1 MFDSAVYYVQP
12 NEDRGYAI
20 VSQNGSQIGAFS
32 SHDVALSMAKH
43 LGNSAAELGMAARV
57 FERSSDEQNE
67 TLVFERWPIRL
78 ADLPWDAVTD

>member
-1 MFDSAVYYVQP
+1 VFDSAVYYVEP

-20 VSQNGSQIGAFS
+20 VSQSGSLIGAFT
-32 SHDVALSMAKH
+32 SHDVAISMAKH

-57 FERSSDEQNE
+57 IERDEHNLE
-67 TLVFERWPIRL
+67 TLVLERWPIRV

>member
-1 MFDSAVYYVQP
+1 MFDSAVYYVEP
-12 NEDRGYAI
+12 NADRGYAI
-20 VSQNGSQIGAFS
+20 VSQSGSLIGAFT

-57 FERSSDEQNE
+57 FERDEAQAE
-67 TLVFERWPIRL
+67 TLVFERWPIRV

>member
-20 VSQNGSQIGAFS
+20 VSQNGSQIGAFT

-43 LGNSAAELGMAARV
+43 LGQSAADLGMAARV
-57 FERSSDEQNE
+57 FERSVENEE
-67 TLVFERWPIRL
+67 TLVFERWPIRIS
-78 ADLPWDAVTD
+78 DLPWDAVPD

>member
-12 NEDRGYAI
+12 NEDRGFAI
-20 VSQNGSQIGAFS
+20 MSQTGSLIGAFS

-57 FERSSDEQNE
+57 FERSDDAHE

>member
-32 SHDVALSMAKH
+32 SHDDALSLAKH

-57 FERSSDEQNE
+57 FERFSDETE
-67 TLVFERWPIRL
+67 KLVFERWPIRL
-78 ADLPWDAVTD
+78 SDLPWDAVTD

>member
-20 VSQNGSQIGAFS
+20 VSQSGSQIGAFT
-32 SHDVALSMAKH
+32 SHDVAVSMAKH
-43 LGNSAAELGMAARV
+43 LGHSAAELGMAARV
-57 FERSSDEQNE
+57 FERSAENEE
-67 TLVFERWPIRL
+67 TLVFERWPIRI

>member
-1 MFDSAVYYVQP
+1 VFESAVYYVEP

-20 VSQNGSQIGAFS
+20 VSQTGSLVGAFT

-57 FERSSDEQNE
+57 FERDEDSTE

-78 ADLPWDAVTD
+78 ADLPWDAVPDL

>member
-1 MFDSAVYYVQP
+1 MFDSAVYYVEP

-20 VSQNGSQIGAFS
+20 VSQSGSLIGAFS

-57 FERSSDEQNE
+57 FDRNEDNIE
-67 TLVFERWPIRL
+67 TLVFERWPIRT

>member
-20 VSQNGSQIGAFS
+20 VSQNGSQIGAFT

-43 LGNSAAELGMAARV
+43 LGQSAADLGMAARV
-57 FERSSDEQNE
+57 LERSVENEE
-67 TLVFERWPIRL
+67 TLVFERWPIRIS
-78 ADLPWDAVTD
+78 DLPWDAVPD

>member
-1 MFDSAVYYVQP
+1 VFDSAVYYVEP

-20 VSQNGSQIGAFS
+20 VSQNGSLIGAFT

-57 FERSSDEQNE
+57 FDRDAEKLE
-67 TLVFERWPIRL
+67 TLVLERWPIRV
-78 ADLPWDAVTD
+78 ADLPWDAVPD